1 MTKAPKE
8 WNSLASPSPIPAE
21 APVIQMVLPLNE
33 MGLKRFQAILSKKSE
48 ARTIR
53 IHKIIIIT
61 RYLMKG
67 YQDAYNS
74 SIFYK

>member
-8 WNSLASPSPIPAE
+8 WNSLASPSPIPEE

-33 MGLKRFQAILSKKSE
+33 MGLKRFQAILSKKSK

-61 RYLMKG
+61 RHLMNEIEMP
-67 YQDAYNS
+67 YNS
-74 SIFYK
+74 SISNK